1 MPARCA
7 LVRCQIA
14 YFRVPQNPLCVGGG
28 ALALIAAIC
37 IAVFIARKKRSPAA
51 GDVKMNGVVMSATSE
66 PNV

>member
-14 YFRVPQNPLCVGGG
+14 YFRVPHNPLCVGGG

-51 GDVKMNGVVMSATSE
+51 GNGQMKGVLMTPTSE
-66 PNV
+66 PKV

>member
-37 IAVFIARKKRSPAA
+37 IAVFIARKKKSPAA
-51 GDVKMNGVVMSATSE
+51 G
-66 PNV
+66 NVLMKGKAVSTKI